1 MNVTLHC
8 DLVGQNNQEL
18 KTVRWFMNGELIR
31 QLPDPHCDQ
40 VANLEAGQHARESV
54 KYETG
59 PAMTDMA
66 DYGSGV
72 EINIASDLQY
82 LCDVDPTQ
90 LVLQQVTREF
100 SGNFSCSGGDSV
112 REDVPSEAVELDIL
126 CKLSCHLLLNQ

>member
-40 VANLEAGQHARESV
+40 VANLEAGQHASESV
-54 KYETG
+54 KYRTS
-59 PAMTDMA
+59 PAMTDMM

-72 EINIASDLQY
+72 EINIATDLQY

-100 SGNFSCSGGDSV
+100 SGNFSCSGGESV

-126 CKLSCHLLLNQ
+126 CKLSCHFLLYQ